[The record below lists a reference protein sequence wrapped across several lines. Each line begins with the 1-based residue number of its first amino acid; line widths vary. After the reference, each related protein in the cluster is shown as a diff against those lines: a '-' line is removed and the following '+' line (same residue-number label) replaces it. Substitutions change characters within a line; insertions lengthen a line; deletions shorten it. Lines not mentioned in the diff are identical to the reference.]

1 MSAKQSRA
9 MLRDMLGADIDASK
23 RVSVSKTFADDFEAV
38 ATHYQLRERGE
49 YEAAKAAARADL
61 DAAISTF
68 STLAEEIRSGT
79 A

>member
-1 MSAKQSRA
+1 MNMAASRKLVA
-9 MLRDMLGADIDASK
+9 PQKFI
-23 RVSVSKTFADDFEAV
+23 DDFEAV
-38 ATHYQLRERGE
+38 ATHYQLRESGE
-49 YEAAKAAARADL
+49 YESAKAAARADL

>member
-38 ATHYQLRERGE
+38 AARYNLRELGE
-49 YEAAKAAARADL
+49 YEDAKKAARRDIESAETCF
-61 DAAISTF
+61 AAI
-68 STLAEEIRSGT
+68 AKEE